1 MEINIRMAPHVA
13 TLHTDMMH
21 RPGWHLDTFG
31 WSYSSKCPDFRVI
44 LADFHYRFLGL
55 DFVFYG
61 FVIKILWIFWSHG
74 SPFAGTCMSYPKM
87 CLLPKQLRIKGH
99 IWPINHRQ
107 VITDKNC
114 TFFWYFPHISKIE
127 PCWRKIHCSSPR
139 TWWQDLKPLWE
150 TKPGLYRTFQSDVRP
165 PGRSATWEK
174 NLVSRN

>member
-61 FVIKILWIFWSHG
+61 FVIKILWIFWSQG
-74 SPFAGTCMSYPKM
+74 SPFAGICMSDPKM
-87 CLLPKQLRIKGH
+87 CLLPKQLRFKGH

-114 TFFWYFPHISKIE
+114 TFLIFSAYRIPPHCVTEVNLIGIK
-127 PCWRKIHCSSPR
+127 
-139 TWWQDLKPLWE
+139 KPVTLIRVQWHVK
-150 TKPGLYRTFQSDVRP
+150 KPSFFREFHYI
-165 PGRSATWEK
+165 
-174 NLVSRN
+174 